1 MTTRTKRQTIG
12 ILNICQ
18 NNIQILISIT
28 SGTLSKEIRLL
39 YKRKHYWCD
48 VMKKGDDSKHNIYN
62 VNGSFQISCTHIH
75 LEKLWWHK
83 HFDGEM
89 YKYRVN
95 WTNNAFGLKSK

>member
-1 MTTRTKRQTIG
+1 
-12 ILNICQ
+12 
-18 NNIQILISIT
+18 
-28 SGTLSKEIRLL
+28 
-39 YKRKHYWCD
+39 
-48 VMKKGDDSKHNIYN
+48 MKKGDDSKHNIYN